1 MNVHILRSTEYPIE
15 DFNQVVNLLKTHTNS
30 IKIKGHSNV
39 KINYDNDSDI
49 KHWDEFFKICNHFRS
64 AKKVNE
70 NDYVFLLTEY
80 QNQED
85 YFGWTDE
92 TLGNYFIQTSDWNHY
107 FESEVNKHF
116 PISYEVVA
124 WILRSLMYDTQEELI
139 HNAHVRARGCV
150 MDFCDEKEDIILK
163 MRTGDVCQFCLNRI
177 KERGV
182 NPSFLGNVFNTMENI
197 RKGLMYRERN
207 ELLGTVSPIK
217 INLGEK
223 SPKFVLTE
231 MNNIKFDFDDGQ
243 TAIYLTIIETGG
255 MKTKCLIDYLDILVK
270 NYAEIKEESKF
281 DSELIK
287 SVQKWIDPSDT
298 SLFIQKVSII
308 NRELKK
314 LLGEKLANPYLVTKQ
329 KGTYKIILPM
339 NKVQII

>member
-1 MNVHILRSTEYPIE
+1 
-15 DFNQVVNLLKTHTNS
+15 
-30 IKIKGHSNV
+30 
-39 KINYDNDSDI
+39 
-49 KHWDEFFKICNHFRS
+49 
-64 AKKVNE
+64 
-70 NDYVFLLTEY
+70 
-80 QNQED
+80 
-85 YFGWTDE
+85 
-92 TLGNYFIQTSDWNHY
+92 
-107 FESEVNKHF
+107 
-116 PISYEVVA
+116 
-124 WILRSLMYDTQEELI
+124 
-139 HNAHVRARGCV
+139 

-207 ELLGTVSPIK
+207 ELLGMISPIR

-255 MKTKCLIDYLDILVK
+255 MKTKCLIDYIDILVK

-281 DSELIK
+281 ENEL
-287 SVQKWIDPSDT
+287 VNVVREWINQLNP
-298 SLFIQKVSII
+298 SLFTQKVSKI
-308 NRELKK
+308 NKK
-314 LLGEKLANPYLVTKQ
+314 IKSLLGETLAKPYLITNE
-329 KGTYKIILPM
+329 KGTYKIKLPM
-339 NKVQII
+339 NKVQIL